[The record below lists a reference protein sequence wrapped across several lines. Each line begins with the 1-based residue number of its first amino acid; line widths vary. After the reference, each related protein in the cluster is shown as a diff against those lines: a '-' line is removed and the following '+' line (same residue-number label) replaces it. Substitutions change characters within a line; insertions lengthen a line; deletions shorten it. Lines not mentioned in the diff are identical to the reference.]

1 MNEALHW
8 LAASCVLTALI
19 WLPYG
24 LEMIVHQGLM
34 AAIGNRDSMREP
46 AAWAGRLKRAH
57 ANAVEN
63 LVVFAALLLV
73 AQIAGVNGAVTAAAA
88 QIYFWARLVHV
99 LSYAAGIV
107 LVRTLAF
114 VGGWIATLWLG
125 YAALTL

>member
-1 MNEALHW
+1 MNDQLHW
-8 LAASCVLTALI
+8 LAATCFLTALM

-34 AAIGNRDSMREP
+34 AAIGNRETPGAP
-46 AAWAGRLKRAH
+46 APWAARVKRAH

-63 LVVFAALLLV
+63 LVVFAVLV
-73 AQIAGVNGAVTAAAA
+73 LIAQATGADAAVIASAA
-88 QIYFWARLVHV
+88 QVYFWARLIHF

-114 VGGWIATLWLG
+114 AGGWVATLWVAWAVLG
-125 YAALTL
+125 S

>member
-8 LAASCVLTALI
+8 LAASAVLTALL

-34 AAIGNRDSMREP
+34 AAIGNRDALRDP
-46 AAWAGRLKRAH
+46 AAWASRCKRAH
-57 ANAVEN
+57 GNAVEN
-63 LVVFAALLLV
+63 LVVFATLLII
-73 AQIAGVNGAVTAAAA
+73 ATMAGVNLQITAAAA
-88 QIYFWARLVHV
+88 QIYFWARLIHF

-114 VGGWIATLWLG
+114 VGGWIATLWVGWAL
-125 YAALTL
+125 LTL

>member
-8 LAASCVLTALI
+8 LTASCVLTALL

-34 AAIGNRDSMREP
+34 AAIGNRDAMREP
-46 AAWAGRLKRAH
+46 APWAGRMKRAH

-63 LVVFAALLLV
+63 LVVFAVLLIV
-73 AQIAGVNGAVTAAAA
+73 ANLAGVKIEITAAAA
-88 QIYFWARLVHV
+88 QLYFWARLIHV

-125 YAALTL
+125 YALLTL